1 MQRLKKDRN
10 ILETG
15 SFKFSFET
23 GRSEYTKYFINTQLL
38 LTNRSTL
45 DSITEIFKEY
55 YHGKNIDC
63 VIGIGKAGIVLSPN
77 LSLKMKCNSSY
88 LICDWEDSS
97 SVKWEKDTSVIET
110 AKNVIVLLDVI
121 STGTVTKQAIEII
134 KQKNKTNLD
143 SIYVG
148 TVFCTNNAIKAE
160 IEKVEKVKDMFVIND
175 DFQFRTYTQEEYDS
189 DEKFRKEFEL
199 LPLRKK

>member
-1 MQRLKKDRN
+1 M
-10 ILETG
+10 
-15 SFKFSFET
+15 
-23 GRSEYTKYFINTQLL
+23 
-38 LTNRSTL
+38 
-45 DSITEIFKEY
+45 
-55 YHGKNIDC
+55 
-63 VIGIGKAGIVLSPN
+63 
-77 LSLKMKCNSSY
+77 
-88 LICDWEDSS
+88 
-97 SVKWEKDTSVIET
+97 
-110 AKNVIVLLDVI
+110 DVI

-160 IEKVEKVKDMFVIND
+160 IEKVEKVKDMCVIND